1 MPKCMPGG
9 GGLRRQTW
17 VEAAYNVLSNPLPLH
32 LAVFVAHLCAC
43 AVSIAAAVSDELSTA
58 AAVSDELSTLVCTA
72 VAPLTGAWAGPA
84 APAPGVV
91 ARAVAQQ
98 LGLGLSRCGRSLLAS
113 GRLVQLMVM
122 ACAVQCVG
130 AVDPVGDDD
139 AGAAAAVAVTLSA
152 LASVVAGAVLADA
165 SRQGGAGP
173 LASVAAASSQDQRHA
188 NTSSTAVADVEE
200 ALYIC
205 LANMCLRGGREG
217 DIRWLLR
224 AARVSRAWLNA
235 VHASLPLVPG
245 ITFPAHV
252 TGADVLAMLIRL
264 AGANLKT
271 VCLEGCRQLSA
282 VDIGRVL
289 ADLAARCPAVIE
301 VNLTDCEEE
310 AILRA
315 LAVCS
320 QKTLGAV
327 SLADFR
333 ALLLAQAEEA
343 DASRCPLARLLE
355 RLCLPRLLLDADFA
369 PGRDALRKAVECA
382 IKDAAAVYDVL
393 LLLLLTFHPAGQDET
408 ITFDSNQ
415 QFGGRKRALHL
426 VAEAG
431 AEEWKDGGPAPLVS
445 VLTLAG
451 TDVNATDGV
460 SVWRERGERACV

>member
-1 MPKCMPGG
+1 
-9 GGLRRQTW
+9 
-17 VEAAYNVLSNPLPLH
+17 
-32 LAVFVAHLCAC
+32 
-43 AVSIAAAVSDELSTA
+43 
-58 AAVSDELSTLVCTA
+58 
-72 VAPLTGAWAGPA
+72 
-84 APAPGVV
+84 
-91 ARAVAQQ
+91 
-98 LGLGLSRCGRSLLAS
+98 
-113 GRLVQLMVM
+113 
-122 ACAVQCVG
+122 
-130 AVDPVGDDD
+130 
-139 AGAAAAVAVTLSA
+139 
-152 LASVVAGAVLADA
+152 
-165 SRQGGAGP
+165 
-173 LASVAAASSQDQRHA
+173 
-188 NTSSTAVADVEE
+188 
-200 ALYIC
+200 
-205 LANMCLRGGREG
+205 
-217 DIRWLLR
+217 
-224 AARVSRAWLNA
+224 
-235 VHASLPLVPG
+235 
-245 ITFPAHV
+245 
-252 TGADVLAMLIRL
+252 
-264 AGANLKT
+264 
-271 VCLEGCRQLSA
+271 

-393 LLLLLTFHPAGQDET
+393 LLLLLTFRGGGQDDQT
-408 ITFDSNQ
+408 IIFDSNQ
-415 QFGGRKRALHL
+415 QFGYGRRRKRALHL

-451 TDVNATDGV
+451 ADVNATDGV

>member
-1 MPKCMPGG
+1 M
-9 GGLRRQTW
+9 T
-17 VEAAYNVLSNPLPLH
+17 S
-32 LAVFVAHLCAC
+32 
-43 AVSIAAAVSDELSTA
+43 SIT
-58 AAVSDELSTLVCTA
+58 T
-72 VAPLTGAWAGPA
+72 AWAETCFATLCLHGLLDLRWLMRA
-84 APAPGVV
+84 RGVSQAWREAV
-91 ARAVAQQ
+91 GRAF
-98 LGLGLSRCGRSLLAS
+98 SLL
-113 GRLVQLMVM
+113 
-122 ACAVQCVG
+122 
-130 AVDPVGDDD
+130 
-139 AGAAAAVAVTLSA
+139 
-152 LASVVAGAVLADA
+152 
-165 SRQGGAGP
+165 
-173 LASVAAASSQDQRHA
+173 
-188 NTSSTAVADVEE
+188 
-200 ALYIC
+200 
-205 LANMCLRGGREG
+205 
-217 DIRWLLR
+217 
-224 AARVSRAWLNA
+224 
-235 VHASLPLVPG
+235 PG

-252 TGADVLAMLIRL
+252 TGADVLAMLMRV

>member
-1 MPKCMPGG
+1 MCARGVSQAW
-9 GGLRRQTW
+9 R
-17 VEAAYNVLSNPLPLH
+17 EAV
-32 LAVFVAHLCAC
+32 
-43 AVSIAAAVSDELSTA
+43 
-58 AAVSDELSTLVCTA
+58 
-72 VAPLTGAWAGPA
+72 G
-84 APAPGVV
+84 
-91 ARAVAQQ
+91 RAF
-98 LGLGLSRCGRSLLAS
+98 SLL
-113 GRLVQLMVM
+113 
-122 ACAVQCVG
+122 
-130 AVDPVGDDD
+130 
-139 AGAAAAVAVTLSA
+139 
-152 LASVVAGAVLADA
+152 
-165 SRQGGAGP
+165 
-173 LASVAAASSQDQRHA
+173 
-188 NTSSTAVADVEE
+188 
-200 ALYIC
+200 
-205 LANMCLRGGREG
+205 
-217 DIRWLLR
+217 
-224 AARVSRAWLNA
+224 
-235 VHASLPLVPG
+235 PG

-282 VDIGRVL
+282 VDIGRIL

>member
-1 MPKCMPGG
+1 M
-9 GGLRRQTW
+9 
-17 VEAAYNVLSNPLPLH
+17 EAA
-32 LAVFVAHLCAC
+32 
-43 AVSIAAAVSDELSTA
+43 
-58 AAVSDELSTLVCTA
+58 
-72 VAPLTGAWAGPA
+72 APQNLDDAAGPVS
-84 APAPGVV
+84 PF
-91 ARAVAQQ
+91 
-98 LGLGLSRCGRSLLAS
+98 S
-113 GRLVQLMVM
+113 
-122 ACAVQCVG
+122 
-130 AVDPVGDDD
+130 
-139 AGAAAAVAVTLSA
+139 
-152 LASVVAGAVLADA
+152 
-165 SRQGGAGP
+165 
-173 LASVAAASSQDQRHA
+173 
-188 NTSSTAVADVEE
+188 EE

-205 LANMCLRGGREG
+205 FANLCLRGGREW
-217 DIRWLLR
+217 DIRLLLR

-245 ITFPAHV
+245 IAFPAHV
-252 TGADVLAMLIRL
+252 TGADVLAMLMRV

-282 VDIGRVL
+282 VDIGRIL

-426 VAEAG
+426 VAEAR

-451 TDVNATDGV
+451 TDVNATDGNQQTPLHV
-460 SVWRERGERACV
+460 SAAKGSEAACRVLIEHRANVSAQDEVMRGRIFI

>member
-1 MPKCMPGG
+1 M
-9 GGLRRQTW
+9 
-17 VEAAYNVLSNPLPLH
+17 
-32 LAVFVAHLCAC
+32 CA
-43 AVSIAAAVSDELSTA
+43 
-58 AAVSDELSTLVCTA
+58 
-72 VAPLTGAWAGPA
+72 
-84 APAPGVV
+84 
-91 ARAVAQQ
+91 
-98 LGLGLSRCGRSLLAS
+98 
-113 GRLVQLMVM
+113 
-122 ACAVQCVG
+122 
-130 AVDPVGDDD
+130 
-139 AGAAAAVAVTLSA
+139 
-152 LASVVAGAVLADA
+152 
-165 SRQGGAGP
+165 
-173 LASVAAASSQDQRHA
+173 
-188 NTSSTAVADVEE
+188 
-200 ALYIC
+200 
-205 LANMCLRGGREG
+205 RG
-217 DIRWLLR
+217 
-224 AARVSRAWLNA
+224 VSRAWREA
-235 VHASLPLVPG
+235 VDRAFSLLPG

-252 TGADVLAMLIRL
+252 TGADVLDLLMRV

-282 VDIGRVL
+282 VDIGRIL

-333 ALLLAQAEEA
+333 ALLLAQAEEEG
-343 DASRCPLARLLE
+343 ASRCPLARLLE

-393 LLLLLTFHPAGQDET
+393 LLLLLTFRRGCQDDQT
-408 ITFDSNQ
+408 IIFDSNQ
-415 QFGGRKRALHL
+415 QFGYGRKRALHL

-431 AEEWKDGGPAPLVS
+431 AEEWNDGGPALLVS

>member
-1 MPKCMPGG
+1 VSQAW
-9 GGLRRQTW
+9 R
-17 VEAAYNVLSNPLPLH
+17 EAV
-32 LAVFVAHLCAC
+32 
-43 AVSIAAAVSDELSTA
+43 D
-58 AAVSDELSTLVCTA
+58 
-72 VAPLTGAWAGPA
+72 
-84 APAPGVV
+84 
-91 ARAVAQQ
+91 RAF
-98 LGLGLSRCGRSLLAS
+98 SLL
-113 GRLVQLMVM
+113 
-122 ACAVQCVG
+122 
-130 AVDPVGDDD
+130 
-139 AGAAAAVAVTLSA
+139 
-152 LASVVAGAVLADA
+152 
-165 SRQGGAGP
+165 
-173 LASVAAASSQDQRHA
+173 
-188 NTSSTAVADVEE
+188 
-200 ALYIC
+200 
-205 LANMCLRGGREG
+205 
-217 DIRWLLR
+217 
-224 AARVSRAWLNA
+224 
-235 VHASLPLVPG
+235 PG

-415 QFGGRKRALHL
+415 QLFFEFGWEGKRALHL

>member
-1 MPKCMPGG
+1 MF
-9 GGLRRQTW
+9 
-17 VEAAYNVLSNPLPLH
+17 S
-32 LAVFVAHLCAC
+32 
-43 AVSIAAAVSDELSTA
+43 
-58 AAVSDELSTLVCTA
+58 
-72 VAPLTGAWAGPA
+72 
-84 APAPGVV
+84 
-91 ARAVAQQ
+91 
-98 LGLGLSRCGRSLLAS
+98 
-113 GRLVQLMVM
+113 
-122 ACAVQCVG
+122 
-130 AVDPVGDDD
+130 
-139 AGAAAAVAVTLSA
+139 
-152 LASVVAGAVLADA
+152 
-165 SRQGGAGP
+165 
-173 LASVAAASSQDQRHA
+173 
-188 NTSSTAVADVEE
+188 EE

-205 LANMCLRGGREG
+205 LANRCLRGGREG
-217 DIRWLLR
+217 DIRLLLR
-224 AARVSRAWLNA
+224 AARVSWAWLNA

-245 ITFPAHV
+245 IAFPAHV
-252 TGADVLAMLIRL
+252 TGADVLAMLMRV

-282 VDIGRVL
+282 VDIGRIL

-333 ALLLAQAEEA
+333 ALPLAQAEEA

-393 LLLLLTFHPAGQDET
+393 LLLLLTFRRGGQDDQT
-408 ITFDSNQ
+408 IIFDSNQ
-415 QFGGRKRALHL
+415 QFGYGRKRKRALHL

-431 AEEWKDGGPAPLVS
+431 AEEWKDGGPAQLVS

-451 TDVNATDGV
+451 ADVNATDGV